1 MRSCIKSGLHGKY
14 LSIVS
19 VSTTFFV
26 LSNLNKYIWMRTLL
40 VGLPFPKGFS
50 KRIICYLVTE
60 SCPTLL

>member
-19 VSTTFFV
+19 VITTFFV